1 MIIPFIAGLL
11 SGIVGGMGIGGGTI
25 LIPILVF
32 ILHVDQHV
40 AQSINLIFFVPTAI
54 VALSIHIKNHRVD
67 LKVAAII
74 ALFGI
79 VGAILGSRFAVSVA
93 SGILKKMFGFF
104 LFTMGIYQ
112 ILRK

>member
-1 MIIPFIAGLL
+1 MFIPILAGLL

-54 VALSIHIKNHRVD
+54 IALIIHFKNHRVD
-67 LKVAAII
+67 LKVAAAIV
-74 ALFGI
+74 LFGI
-79 VGAILGSRFAVSVA
+79 IGAILGSRFAVSVSA
-93 SGILKKMFGFF
+93 GILKKMFGFF
-104 LFTMGIYQ
+104 LLAMGLYQ
-112 ILRK
+112 IIRK